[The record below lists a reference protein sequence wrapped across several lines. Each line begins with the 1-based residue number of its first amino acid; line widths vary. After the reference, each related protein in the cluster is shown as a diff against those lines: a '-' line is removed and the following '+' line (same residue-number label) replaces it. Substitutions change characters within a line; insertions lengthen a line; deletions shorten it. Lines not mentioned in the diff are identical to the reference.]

1 MVQPGKSLS
10 ATDLQHGAIVFGN
23 LRLEIDGAL
32 ARGDRVIHLPPK
44 ELAALRLLLQHA
56 GQIVTHH
63 QIKQALWGDVHVTA
77 DSVPKCVSSLRE
89 RLHPDENSIQTI
101 YKRGYRLAAEVRRV
115 EAAVSR
121 DALPRLAIMP
131 FKTEFNVATH
141 LGPAVAEETIALLC
155 KAQLVPVHVVA
166 RDSVFTLASRGYT
179 AQQVGDALRADLV
192 LAGAVRALPDQFRL
206 RAEMIRVSDG
216 TQMWVEDLLVPQSRI
231 TGMESELSQRL
242 MVRLNCGGLLLKA
255 AVEESED
262 NQPNRREAYDL
273 LLRGHHEWQTL
284 QRHRMQDG
292 LQHLF
297 RAVELD
303 PSLVSAHVDVAHACI
318 AQEFFG
324 FMSPAL
330 AAEQVRS
337 AAQAVPASAEGSEA
351 VLPALG
357 WIRFHVDHDLSGALR
372 AFKTSAHLPHDT
384 AITRVRSM
392 FSLSRHRFGEAI
404 SMLNAALQADPYSPW
419 LIARLA
425 WAYHLAG
432 DSGRS
437 LAQIERSLELFPE
450 HESSGLYGTIILAFN
465 GEAERA
471 INLAENLNR
480 RSPYFDLASAV
491 HGYALACAGRREE
504 ARVILERLQW
514 LSRERFVMNSFTPAL
529 FFALG
534 NPEGALAEM
543 HAAMEA
549 RCPWFFQMLADPRM
563 EPLHQHPEFARMQKV
578 LDRMEASAE
587 KHAVSEG

>member
-1 MVQPGKSLS
+1 MFQPGKLLPP
-10 ATDLQHGAIVFGN
+10 ADLRRGAIVFGN
-23 LRLEIDGAL
+23 LRLEIDGSL
-32 ARGDRVIHLPPK
+32 ARGDKVIHLPPK

-63 QIKQALWGDVHVTA
+63 QIKQALWGEVHVTP

-89 RLHPDENSIQTI
+89 RLHPDENAIQTI
-101 YKRGYRLAAEVRRV
+101 YKRGYRFAAEVRKV
-115 EAAVSR
+115 EAAVST

-131 FKTEFNVATH
+131 FKTEFNVASH
-141 LGPAVAEETIALLC
+141 LGPAVAEETIALVN
-155 KAQLVPVHVVA
+155 KAQLVPVHIMA
-166 RDSVFTLASRGYT
+166 RDSVFTLASREYT
-179 AQQVGDALRADLV
+179 AQQVGEALRADLV
-192 LAGAVRALPDQFRL
+192 MAGTIRALPDQFRL

-216 TQMWVEDLLVPQSRI
+216 TQMWVEDLLVPQSRVS
-231 TGMESELSQRL
+231 GMESELAHRL
-242 MVRLNCGGLLLKA
+242 MARLNGGGLLLKA
-255 AVEESED
+255 AAEESGD
-262 NQPNRREAYDL
+262 GRPNRQEAYDL

-303 PSLVSAHVDVAHACI
+303 PSLIPAHIDLAHACI

-330 AAEQVRS
+330 AAEQVRL
-337 AAQAVPASAEGSEA
+337 AAQAIPASVEGSEA

-357 WIRFHVDHDLSGALR
+357 WIRFHVDHDLSGAIR

-392 FSLSRHRFGEAI
+392 FALSRHRFGEAI
-404 SMLNAALQADPYSPW
+404 AMLNAAIQADPYSPW

-432 DSGRS
+432 DSGKS
-437 LAQIERSLELFPE
+437 LTQIERALELFPD
-450 HESSGLYGTIILAFN
+450 HESSSLYGTIILAYN
-465 GEAERA
+465 GEADRA
-471 INLAENLNR
+471 IASAENLNR
-480 RSPYFDLASAV
+480 RSPYFDLAAAV

-504 ARVILERLQW
+504 AKAILERLQW

-534 NPEGALAEM
+534 NPDGALSEM

-563 EPLHQHPEFARMQKV
+563 KPLHQHPEFARMQRV

-587 KHAVSEG
+587 RHGTEA